1 MPWSICT
8 SRRHQRHGRRAR
20 RVRGLRSRLPGL
32 DRPHGV
38 RGVRGARR
46 RGRDRRRRGG
56 RTRLPRVVRAAVR
69 RGRTRARSGTPSFAD
84 CRAAAARAGRRDHPC
99 RPAFPIQHRRLVRRR
114 WAAITGAQLGVAVTQ
129 FTILYVALRGLGC
142 RRSRVA
148 AGLHRWAIGAL
159 AFGHPGEDLLH
170 RIFGVDGRRPPQRL
184 AGTSRVEER
193 R

>member
-1 MPWSICT
+1 M
-8 SRRHQRHGRRAR
+8 SRWTLLR
-20 RVRGLRSRLPGL
+20 RVFIGDS
-32 DRPHGV
+32 
-38 RGVRGARR
+38 
-46 RGRDRRRRGG
+46 
-56 RTRLPRVVRAAVR
+56 AA
-69 RGRTRARSGTPSFAD
+69 G
-84 CRAAAARAGRRDHPC
+84 RAAAM
-99 RPAFPIQHRRLVRRR
+99 LS
-114 WAAITGAQLGVAVTQ
+114 TGAAGGVAVMQ
-129 FTILYVALRGLGC
+129 FAILYVALRGLGC